1 MESIIAET
9 MKQKKEN
16 TFFIFSI
23 VYCSNTHNI
32 SELVSQKCNSV
43 RVVLQKKMG
52 EGENSFPQI
61 LYWSIKTL
69 NSD

>member
-23 VYCSNTHNI
+23 VYCSNTRNI
-32 SELVSQKCNSV
+32 RELVWQNINSI
-43 RVVLQKKMG
+43 REVLLKKMG

>member
-9 MKQKKEN
+9 MKHKKEN

-23 VYCSNTHNI
+23 VYCSYTRNI
-32 SELVSQKCNSV
+32 RELVLQKCNSV
-43 RVVLQKKMG
+43 REGLLKKMG

>member
-1 MESIIAET
+1 MESIIADT

-23 VYCSNTHNI
+23 VYCFYSRDI
-32 SELVSQKCNSV
+32 RGLCLA
-43 RVVLQKKMG
+43 RLQLSKGRLLKKMG

-69 NSD
+69 VSD